1 MAHHHISP
9 TANAQDVTGTT
20 LFREIDALGG
30 TPSSDWDEGYNEA
43 LSDVLQILTKRGFT
57 EYADFDPTE
66 EGSGLDPRTPE
77 YGVGR

>member
-1 MAHHHISP
+1 MS
-9 TANAQDVTGTT
+9 VT
-20 LFREIDALGG
+20 LYREIDALGG
-30 TPSSDWDEGYNEA
+30 TGMPAEGESWSRGYSEA
-43 LSDVLQILTKRGFT
+43 LSDVLSILTKRGFT